1 MSSSGAA
8 IAGGGASA
16 ATAGRAGE
24 AAVVATGL
32 GKRYV
37 ISRRPRATTLV
48 ERLGQ
53 LVRAPFGGGADGEEL
68 WALRDMAF
76 SIPAGS
82 AVGIIGRNGA
92 GKSTLLKILSRI
104 TPPTTGE
111 VRLRGRVGS
120 LLEVGTGFHPE
131 LTGRENIFLN
141 GAILGMRR
149 REIAARFDAIVAF
162 AEVERFLETPV
173 KRYSSGM
180 YVRLA
185 FAVDA
190 HLEPEI
196 LVVDEVLAV
205 GDAEF
210 QRKCLGKMGEV
221 AGAGRTVIFV
231 SHSMQAVSALTQRVL
246 LLDRGRCLFD
256 GATAD
261 GLARYRALQGGGEEQ
276 PAAYVAGGPGG
287 TGGAART
294 GNHVR
299 AARVITSEPGG
310 VHRCGAPLAVEF
322 DLEVTEP
329 ASTLCFSCKFTDAE
343 DRNIVHL
350 WCFDRETRFRR
361 EAGRYTLRFEVPRAR
376 LFQGAYTM
384 RAFLS
389 DRRTNT
395 MYDELHGICPFEVT
409 MDGVARDDYPWSAG
423 DCTYLESAAWSLAR
437 EGIGDDAPQRGT
449 VAP

>member
-1 MSSSGAA
+1 MSSSPGPAS
-8 IAGGGASA
+8 IAVQAH
-16 ATAGRAGE
+16 
-24 AAVVATGL
+24 GL
-32 GKRYV
+32 GKRYLL
-37 ISRRPRATTLV
+37 SQRTRATTLP
-48 ERLGQ
+48 ERLAQ
-53 LVRAPFGGGADGEEL
+53 LARAPFGGEKEQEL
-68 WALRDMAF
+68 WALRDVGF

-149 REIAARFDAIVAF
+149 REITARFDAIVAF
-162 AEVERFLETPV
+162 AEVERFLDTPV

-185 FAVDA
+185 FAVAA

-221 AGAGRTVIFV
+221 ASGGRTVIFV

-246 LLDRGRCLFD
+246 LLEKGSCVFD
-256 GATAD
+256 GATAE
-261 GLARYRALQGGGEEQ
+261 GIANYRALQGGGEVRAGEYRAE
-276 PAAYVAGGPGG
+276 AA
-287 TGGAART
+287 GAKPS
-294 GNHVR
+294 NHVR
-299 AARVITSEPGG
+299 AARVVTSDPGG
-310 VHRCGAPLAVEF
+310 VHRSGEPLRLEF
-322 DLEVTEP
+322 DLDVPEP
-329 ASTLCFSCKFTDAE
+329 TSTLCFSCKLVDADE
-343 DRNIVHL
+343 RNVVHL
-350 WCFDRETRFRR
+350 WCFDASARFRR
-361 EAGRYTLRFEVPRAR
+361 EAGRYSLRFEVPRAR
-376 LFQGAYTM
+376 LFQGEYTVRAY
-384 RAFLS
+384 LS

-395 MYDELHGICPFEVT
+395 MFDALSDICPFEVT
-409 MDGVARDDYPWSAG
+409 MDGVARDDYPWTAG
-423 DCTYLESAAWSLAR
+423 DCAYLESADWVLLR
-437 EGIGDDAPQRGT
+437 EGEREAQRGT

>member
-1 MSSSGAA
+1 MSSSPVAV
-8 IAGGGASA
+8 
-16 ATAGRAGE
+16 E
-24 AAVVATGL
+24 AAGL

-37 ISRRPRATTLV
+37 ISSRARATTIP
-48 ERLGQ
+48 ERIGQ
-53 LVRAPFGGGADGEEL
+53 LLRAPFGGERGEEL
-68 WALRDMAF
+68 WALRDVAF

-162 AEVERFLETPV
+162 AEIERFLETPV

-185 FAVDA
+185 FAVAA

-221 AGAGRTVIFV
+221 SGAGRTVIFV

-246 LLDRGRCLFD
+246 LLDRGTCLFD
-256 GATAD
+256 GKTAD
-261 GLARYRALQGGGEEQ
+261 GIARYRALQGGGTAEGGNYAA
-276 PAAYVAGGPGG
+276 PAAS
-287 TGGAART
+287 TRR
-294 GNHVR
+294 NQVR
-299 AARVITSEPGG
+299 AARVITSEPGAT
-310 VHRCGAPLAVEF
+310 HRCGEPLRIEF
-322 DLEVTEP
+322 DLDVGDPT
-329 ASTLCFSCKFTDAE
+329 STLCFSCKLTDAE

-350 WCFDRETRFRR
+350 WCFDAATRFRR
-361 EAGRYTLRFEVPRAR
+361 EGGRYRLAFEVPRAR
-376 LFQGAYTM
+376 LFQGQYTL

-389 DRRTNT
+389 DRRTNA
-395 MYDELHGICPFEVT
+395 MFDELHGICPFEVT
-409 MDGVARDDYPWSAG
+409 MDGVARDDYPWSSG
-423 DCTYLESAAWSLAR
+423 DCTYLESAEWTLTR
-437 EGIGDDAPQRGT
+437 EGEAAGQRGR